1 MITHTLSLYHL
12 HSLTFSQQIQEETQM
27 RVELQGQLQQ
37 SESKLRQ
44 LQQGIGA
51 GSYVSNGPSTE
62 TDGATANIPLCKSN
76 II

>member
-1 MITHTLSLYHL
+1 
-12 HSLTFSQQIQEETQM
+12 M
-27 RVELQGQLQQ
+27 RVELQSQLQQ

-62 TDGATANIPLCKSN
+62 TDGATANIPLCKSK